1 MTSGASA
8 TWLIQAL
15 SLSKTMSLMSSVRL
29 FNNVSNQIQGT
40 DQQWRRSPPN
50 WRKWFLSR
58 LIKQPQDFLPFGGL
72 SLRYY
77 LWRQLK
83 ALWLLSSRNQ
93 VSLILLCENTKVSFS
108 VGATPKSSN
117 TTNLWLSHPFGF

>member
-1 MTSGASA
+1 
-8 TWLIQAL
+8 
-15 SLSKTMSLMSSVRL
+15 
-29 FNNVSNQIQGT
+29 
-40 DQQWRRSPPN
+40 
-50 WRKWFLSR
+50 
-58 LIKQPQDFLPFGGL
+58 
-72 SLRYY
+72 LRYY
-77 LWRQLK
+77 QWRQLK